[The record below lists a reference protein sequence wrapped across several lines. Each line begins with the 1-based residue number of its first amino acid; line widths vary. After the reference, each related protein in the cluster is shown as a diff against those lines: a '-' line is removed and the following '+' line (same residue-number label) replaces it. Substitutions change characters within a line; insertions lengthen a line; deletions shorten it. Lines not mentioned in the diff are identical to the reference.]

1 MNVCGNKAN
10 WAPRMAILL
19 AALAPA
25 GARLAQGQA
34 ATPAPVAVPTP
45 QPANPAPGQTNT
57 QAPSTTPAMTV
68 RGEATS
74 LGTVTDLPSQPLE
87 PPVDKAPG
95 VVADQVVAVVNGDL
109 ILESDVREEKRF
121 EAFEPFL
128 DKNET
133 GRDRTIERLI
143 DRRLI
148 LQQAKLQDMQQT
160 TPAEAEAQLQTL
172 RKDLPACKAYA
183 CETDAGWAKFV
194 HDQGFTMPQLVQ
206 LWQQRMDILKF
217 IELRFRSGVDITPAQ
232 IQTYYEKTMLPQYA
246 KAHAT
251 PPKLA
256 VLSDRIQEVLL
267 EQQVS
272 SLLSDWLK
280 SLKAQGTVRV
290 MRPGE
295 VEP

>member
-1 MNVCGNKAN
+1 
-10 WAPRMAILL
+10 
-19 AALAPA
+19 
-25 GARLAQGQA
+25 
-34 ATPAPVAVPTP
+34 
-45 QPANPAPGQTNT
+45 
-57 QAPSTTPAMTV
+57 
-68 RGEATS
+68 
-74 LGTVTDLPSQPLE
+74 
-87 PPVDKAPG
+87 
-95 VVADQVVAVVNGDL
+95 
-109 ILESDVREEKRF
+109 
-121 EAFEPFL
+121 
-128 DKNET
+128 
-133 GRDRTIERLI
+133 
-143 DRRLI
+143 
-148 LQQAKLQDMQQT
+148 
-160 TPAEAEAQLQTL
+160 
-172 RKDLPACKAYA
+172 
-183 CETDAGWAKFV
+183 
-194 HDQGFTMPQLVQ
+194 MPQLVQ

-217 IELRFRSGVDITPAQ
+217 IELRFRSGVDITPVQ